1 MIDWA
6 RIHDQKSFSAMTPAL
21 ACFSFLYGFAVRVR
35 VKTCSVKKNNSL
47 PGFVVSVGNLTA
59 GGTGKTPAAIMIAQW
74 AASEGFQPA
83 VLSRGYGGKRKEEM
97 IEVSDGK
104 NLFATPAEAGD
115 EPYLMAQKLPGIP
128 VIVSPN
134 RYRAGLLA
142 HEKHAADFFILDDGF
157 QHITLK
163 RDLDLVLMDSHRP
176 FGNGHL
182 LPWGPLREPLHHLSR
197 ADVFILTRANPHSQD
212 AKGATEEFLRRR
224 FQKPLFLSEHIP
236 EKIVFP
242 HANKEYN
249 SSFLKG
255 KRVTAFAG
263 LARPN
268 TFRET
273 LIALGAQIVS
283 FKAFEDHHV
292 YVPGQILQLIRE
304 KDRAG
309 ADYLITTEKDWV
321 RIEGTLK
328 ECPDLAYLRIRFVI
342 AGESKNFF
350 EMIKEKAEK
359 SGVREKGGKQNVLSS
374 NHARMQD
381 GH

>member
-21 ACFSFLYGFAVRVR
+21 ACFSFLYGAAVRLR
-35 VKTCSVKKNNSL
+35 VQAYPVKKKKAL
-47 PGFVVSVGNLTA
+47 PGFVVSVGNLTV
-59 GGTGKTPAAIMIAQW
+59 GGTGKTPATIMIAQW
-74 AASEGFQPA
+74 AAAEGFQPA
-83 VLSRGYGGKRKEEM
+83 VLSRGYGGKRNKAV

-104 NLFATPAEAGD
+104 DLRARPEEAGD
-115 EPYLMAQKLPGIP
+115 EPYLMAQNLPGIP

-197 ADVFILTRANPHSQD
+197 ADAFLLTRANPDGKD
-212 AKGATEEFLRRR
+212 ATGATEEFLKRR
-224 FQKPLFLSEHIP
+224 FQKPLFLSAHVP

-242 HANKEYN
+242 HGNKEYN
-249 SSFLKG
+249 TSFLKG

-268 TFRET
+268 AFRET
-273 LIALGAQIVS
+273 VIALGAEVVS
-283 FKAFEDHHV
+283 FKAFKDHHV
-292 YVPGQILQLIRE
+292 YVPGQLLQLIRE

-309 ADYLITTEKDWV
+309 ADCLITTEKDWV
-321 RIEGTLK
+321 RIEGALK
-328 ECPDLAYLRIRFVI
+328 ECPDSAYLRIRFVI
-342 AGESKNFF
+342 ASESKNFF
-350 EMIKEKAEK
+350 EMIKKKTEK
-359 SGVREKGGKQNVLSS
+359 SGVRRKGGKQNALSGK
-374 NHARMQD
+374 HPRTQA
-381 GH
+381 

>member
-6 RIHDQKSFSAMTPAL
+6 KIHDQQGFSAMTPAL
-21 ACFSFLYGFAVRVR
+21 ACFSFLYGAAVRLRMKACPVR
-35 VKTCSVKKNNSL
+35 KKNTL

-59 GGTGKTPAAIMIAQW
+59 GGTGKTPAAITIAQW
-74 AASEGFQPA
+74 AAAEGFQPA
-83 VLSRGYGGKRKEEM
+83 VLSRGYGGKRNEEVL
-97 IEVSDGK
+97 EVSDGK
-104 NLFATPAEAGD
+104 NLFARPAEAGD

-128 VIVSPN
+128 VIVSRN

-142 HEKHAADFFILDDGF
+142 HDKHAADFFILDDGF

-197 ADVFILTRANPHSQD
+197 ADVFILTRANTRSKD
-212 AKGATEEFLRRR
+212 AKGAAEESLRRR
-224 FQKPLFLSEHIP
+224 FQKPIFFGEHIP

-242 HANKEYN
+242 HGNKEYN
-249 SSFLKG
+249 ISFLKG

-268 TFRET
+268 AFRET
-273 LIALGAQIVS
+273 MTALGAEVVS
-283 FKAFEDHHV
+283 FKAFKDHHV
-292 YVPGQILQLIRE
+292 YVPGQLLQLIRE
-304 KDRAG
+304 TDRVE
-309 ADYLITTEKDWV
+309 ADCLITTEKDWV
-321 RIEGTLK
+321 RIEGALK
-328 ECPDLAYLRIRFVI
+328 ECPDLAYLRIRFAI
-342 AGESKNFF
+342 ANESKNFF

-359 SGVREKGGKQNVLSS
+359 SGVRTKEK
-374 NHARMQD
+374 RR
-381 GH
+381 